1 MTNERD
7 SVTDFILGCTIVTF
21 MVICVAT
28 GVDTI
33 TGATS
38 SGSSSSS
45 SSSSGSSDIHYIL
58 KAKNYVRRQL
68 RHPDTADFH
77 ELKTRVDSTSVHLVV
92 TAENS
97 FGVPSTHTFDIPKS
111 HL

>member
-1 MTNERD
+1 MCFA
-7 SVTDFILGCTIVTF
+7 VVFIGNLFDG
-21 MVICVAT
+21 
-28 GVDTI
+28 G
-33 TGATS
+33 S

-45 SSSSGSSDIHYIL
+45 YSSSGSSDVNYIL
-58 KAKNYVRRQL
+58 KAKDYVRRQL
-68 RHPDTADFH
+68 MHPDTADFH
-77 ELKTRVDSTSVHLVV
+77 DMQTRVDSTSVHLVV